1 MLISRVH
8 ILQLSPEERA
18 LREKQIRKEMAEL
31 NYYWQDHPG
40 ELLAKYKRRILSIGN
55 VCV

>member
-1 MLISRVH
+1 MVGQMYHVCQCMLISRVH

-31 NYYWQDHPG
+31 NYYWQDHPE
-40 ELLAKYKRRILSIGN
+40 ELLAKI
-55 VCV
+55 